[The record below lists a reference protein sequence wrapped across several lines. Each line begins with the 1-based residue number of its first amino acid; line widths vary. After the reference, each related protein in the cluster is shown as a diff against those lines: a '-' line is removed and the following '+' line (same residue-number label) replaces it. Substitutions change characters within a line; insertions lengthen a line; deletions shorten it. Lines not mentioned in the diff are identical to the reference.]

1 MRKTADFSMSELL
14 LDTCAVLWLAEGI
27 ELAADARKA
36 VADGNLNVSPI
47 SAWEIAN
54 LVRKNRI
61 VLAMPIIKWFR
72 ETLDLMQAATP
83 ELTLEVLAGSCE
95 LPGSPPA
102 DPADR
107 IIIAT
112 AREARMVLVTRDKAI
127 LAYSRAGYVRAIAC

>member
-1 MRKTADFSMSELL
+1 MSDLL

-36 VADGNLNVSPI
+36 VANAKLNVSPI
-47 SAWEIAN
+47 SIWEIAN

-61 VLAMPIIKWFR
+61 VLAMPVVKWFR
-72 ETLDLMQAATP
+72 QTSDMMNAARS
-83 ELTLEVLAGSCE
+83 ELTIEILAGSCD
-95 LPGSPPA
+95 LPGSPPS

-112 AREARMVLVTRDKAI
+112 AREARMVLMTRDKQI
-127 LAYSRAGYVRAIAC
+127 SAYSRTGYVRTMVC

>member
-1 MRKTADFSMSELL
+1 M
-14 LDTCAVLWLAEGI
+14 LWLAEGI

-36 VADGNLNVSPI
+36 IADGNLKVSPI
-47 SAWEIAN
+47 SGWEIAN

-72 ETLDLMQAATP
+72 QTLDLMQAATP
-83 ELTLEVLAGSCE
+83 ELTLEILRARANCRVHRR
-95 LPGSPPA
+95 A

-112 AREARMVLVTRDKAI
+112 AREARMVLSDTR
-127 LAYSRAGYVRAIAC
+127 

>member
-1 MRKTADFSMSELL
+1 MSDLL

-47 SAWEIAN
+47 SVWEIAN

-61 VLAMPIIKWFR
+61 VLAMPVAKWFR
-72 ETLDLMQAATP
+72 QTLDMMQAAMS
-83 ELTLEVLAGSCE
+83 ELTVEILAGSCE
-95 LPGSPPA
+95 LPGSPPS

-112 AREARMVLVTRDKAI
+112 AREARMVLMTRDKDI
-127 LAYSRAGYVRAIAC
+127 LAYSRAGYVRTMVC